1 MAIEFQ
7 HITKTFGDTRALED
21 VTVTFEEGK
30 IYGLLGD
37 NGAGK
42 STLLNVLTGRLAPDG
57 GTVTVDGERAE
68 GDAALGKL
76 FLAGDANLYP
86 DDMKVKR
93 ALDTAALFYPDFDRK
108 YAEDLA
114 RQFELPLDRKISRL
128 STGYGSIFRLVLGLS
143 VNTPYVLFDEPVLG
157 LDARHR
163 DLFYKLLVRKYAE
176 DPCTI
181 VISTH
186 LIAEV
191 ADLIEHTVIIRK
203 GRILRDAPTEEL
215 TAGCFQVSGPAGAGG
230 RLGRRPGGVHL
241 HRTGR
246 AQDRLCPGRGERGPA
261 RRAGAA
267 ADGPP
272 GVLYQ
277 PDGRGGASMNTRFGR
292 AFRYE
297 IGNYIRAIGVLWLV
311 MALIPPAMMALAY
324 FLGGRTASTTSFN
337 GYSLAV
343 GVFGLV
349 LGMVSLRENQRVL
362 NQNGV
367 SRRSAF
373 LSDVAALAV
382 AAVLV
387 AVGTTV
393 IMGTYRAILGG
404 EGRVLISDIYQV
416 LYKTSGS
423 GLGDLARGAALSAV
437 LGWMLAGLGQLCSAL
452 YWRLNKFWTVLLSVA
467 VPLAL
472 IFGSVP
478 LLDWMS
484 STPAGQAA
492 ARALAAFGRFLM
504 ASSWNMSAVLLAMGA
519 AFFAVTW
526 PLLRRANIRA
536 AK

>member
-1 MAIEFQ
+1 
-7 HITKTFGDTRALED
+7 
-21 VTVTFEEGK
+21 
-30 IYGLLGD
+30 
-37 NGAGK
+37 
-42 STLLNVLTGRLAPDG
+42 
-57 GTVTVDGERAE
+57 
-68 GDAALGKL
+68 
-76 FLAGDANLYP
+76 
-86 DDMKVKR
+86 
-93 ALDTAALFYPDFDRK
+93 
-108 YAEDLA
+108 
-114 RQFELPLDRKISRL
+114 
-128 STGYGSIFRLVLGLS
+128 
-143 VNTPYVLFDEPVLG
+143 
-157 LDARHR
+157 
-163 DLFYKLLVRKYAE
+163 
-176 DPCTI
+176 
-181 VISTH
+181 
-186 LIAEV
+186 
-191 ADLIEHTVIIRK
+191 
-203 GRILRDAPTEEL
+203 
-215 TAGCFQVSGPAGAGG
+215 
-230 RLGRRPGGVHL
+230 
-241 HRTGR
+241 
-246 AQDRLCPGRGERGPA
+246 
-261 RRAGAA
+261 
-267 ADGPP
+267 
-272 GVLYQ
+272 
-277 PDGRGGASMNTRFGR
+277 MNTRFGR

-297 IGNYIRAIGVLWLV
+297 IRNYVRAIGVLWLV

-373 LSDVAALAV
+373 LADIAALAV

-416 LYKTSGS
+416 LYETSGS

-452 YWRLNKFWTVLLSVA
+452 YWRLNKFWTVLISVA